1 MNVLMLT
8 TKYPGPECSEW
19 LTSELAKELSSRN
32 INVKV
37 LNVEWSSKGYVGAF
51 NSDNLEVLSN
61 NSISLKLGKLSLPIK
76 WIFSS
81 FKIFRYLIK
90 DIVFRKKYDLLICI
104 SPCTALALAIPIAQ
118 FLSKRKLLIYW
129 DFFPIHNQQIASKIP
144 AYLMPGLKSIE
155 NFLVNTFTTVACMS
169 PANLS
174 FFEEYFGSNTIQNR
188 IVIPIWT
195 SYLGDSCIDKNKLR
209 EVSPYNNEDVLI
221 VFGGQL
227 VAGRGIETLL
237 GAIKIARLINVNIKL
252 LVCGKGPLSDLII
265 DYATENKDACEYLGD
280 LSRVEYLKTLSF
292 SDIGVVAT
300 VEGVD
305 SPTYPSKSLDYMS
318 SKLPIAACVE
328 KISDFGLI
336 VETNYFGLA
345 CDAGDV
351 KALSDIIIK
360 LSIDSHLRKELGE
373 NGFNFLRDTHSVK
386 TIVNKI
392 LEV

>member
-8 TKYPGPECSEW
+8 TKYPGPECSDW
-19 LTSELAKELSSRN
+19 LTSELAKELASRN

-76 WIFSS
+76 WSFSS
-81 FKIFRYLIK
+81 FKIFPYLIK
-90 DIVFRKKYDLLICI
+90 DIVFRRKYDLLICL

-129 DFFPIHNQQIASKIP
+129 DFFPIHNQQIADKIP
-144 AYLMPGLKSIE
+144 AYLMPSLKNIE
-155 NFLVNTFTTVACMS
+155 QFLVNTFTTVACMS

-174 FFEEYFGSNTIQNR
+174 FLDQYFGLNDDQNR
-188 IVIPIWT
+188 LVIPIWT
-195 SYLGDSCIDKNKLR
+195 SYLGDSFLDKNILR
-209 EVSPYNNEDVLI
+209 ESTSYKNQEILV

-227 VAGRGIETLL
+227 VAGRGIETLVS
-237 GAIKIARLINVNIKL
+237 AIKIARIMDTNIKL
-252 LVCGKGPLSDLII
+252 LVCGEGELSKLVI
-265 DYATENKDACEYLGD
+265 DYSYEDNDACTYLGN
-280 LSRVEYLKTLSF
+280 LSRSDYLEVLSF
-292 SDIGVVAT
+292 SDIGIVAT

-318 SKLPIAACVE
+318 AKLPIVACVE
-328 KISDFGLI
+328 RSSDFGTI
-336 VETNYFGLA
+336 VEKNGFGLA
-345 CDAGDV
+345 CDAGDIDSLAKSIV
-351 KALSDIIIK
+351 K
-360 LSIDSHLRKELGE
+360 LSSDSCLRNKLG
-373 NGFNFLRDTHSVK
+373 NKGFEFLGSTHSVE